1 MLDQEQRAK
10 LEEVAA
16 NFSSDG
22 PSQTLSIDATQGGE
36 VRETEVTQDVK
47 EEKPSSKEEE
57 HVEAAPQEASQEETD
72 DSPPPEP
79 KGHKVPYSRFKSVL
93 DARNQF
99 QSQAVEYE
107 TKVSSLEQKLQALQS
122 QTQTSAPTPKV
133 ESKGHDWLDDYLG
146 ITTPEEVAPEW
157 KSQYNTLHDRLYK
170 FEVAQEETKL
180 RAELGSLKE
189 TFPSVPENYLLQ
201 AVIND
206 PSVDLAS
213 KAEEY
218 HTFISAIGEHAIAKY
233 LEDNPGESIAP
244 TPEVPKRGRGGG
256 SAPAREHVSPSKKP
270 KSIGDATSALRDAL
284 GKHNPFKD

>member
-1 MLDQEQRAK
+1 LLDQEQRAK

-47 EEKPSSKEEE
+47 EEKPSLKEEE

-72 DSPPPEP
+72 NSPPPEP
-79 KGHKVPYSRFKSVL
+79 KGHKVPYSRFKNVL

-99 QSQAVEYE
+99 QKQTTEYQ
-107 TKVSSLEQKLQALQS
+107 TKVSSLEEKLQALQS
-122 QTQTSAPTPKV
+122 QVGTPAPTPQVK
-133 ESKGHDWLDDYLG
+133 SQGHDWLDDYLG
-146 ITTPEEVAPEW
+146 IDTAQETAPEW
-157 KSQYNTLHDRLYK
+157 QSQYNTLHDRLYK
-170 FEVAQEETKL
+170 FEVAQEEKNL
-180 RAELGSLKE
+180 RVELGSLKE

-206 PSVDLAS
+206 PSVNLAS

-218 HTFISAIGEHAIAKY
+218 HTFISAIGEHAIAQY

-244 TPEVPKRGRGGG
+244 TPEVPKRGSHGG
-256 SAPAREHVSPSKKP
+256 SAPAREHVFPSRKP